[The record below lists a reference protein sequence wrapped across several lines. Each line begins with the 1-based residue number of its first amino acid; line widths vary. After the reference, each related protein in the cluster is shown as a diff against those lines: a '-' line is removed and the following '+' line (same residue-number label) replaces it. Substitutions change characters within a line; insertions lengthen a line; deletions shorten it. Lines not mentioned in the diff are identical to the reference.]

1 MMPACMR
8 GVINLRGAVVP
19 VIDLAGALRPRQRPV
34 TKRSCIVIVEL
45 EQDGEW
51 QTIGV
56 VVDAVNAVL
65 EIASADIEP
74 APEFRRAHPRDFIQ
88 GMGKVKGKFV
98 ILLNVSQAL
107 SLGELGE
114 LAAAASEPAAS

>member
-1 MMPACMR
+1 
-8 GVINLRGAVVP
+8 V
-19 VIDLAGALRPRQRPV
+19 
-34 TKRSCIVIVEL
+34 
-45 EQDGEW
+45 
-51 QTIGV
+51 IGV
-56 VVDAVNAVL
+56 VVDAVNEVL
-65 EIASADIEP
+65 EIAPADIEP
-74 APEFRRAHPRDFIQ
+74 PPAFGARIRGDFIQ